1 MKAKLVT
8 KGYCKFKHK
17 QVTYTYKVVL
27 NNGSSLYFDLSC
39 SDFGELENIKEN
51 LFLSC
56 FVSVNDYTR
65 SESITDFVIFK
76 TLLNLG

>member
-1 MKAKLVT
+1 MKAKLIT

-27 NNGSSLYFDLSC
+27 NNGSSLYFDLTC
-39 SDFGELENIKEN
+39 SDFGELENITEN
-51 LFLSC
+51 QFLSC
-56 FVSVNDYTR
+56 FVSVNDSTM
-65 SESITDFVIFK
+65 SESIKDFVIFK